1 MTTTELTHRA
11 APKSKKIKCNV
22 FGALVC
28 MYMIKREKVKQ
39 INHKSEERPESQ
51 AVEHHLRPLVL
62 INVVSPFQMP
72 NPTREGVSH
81 IPFAL
86 TLLLVQTRH
95 KRSPLVAPLTSISTN
110 GFFTLIN
117 QTRWSL
123 FPHKKYK
130 KNNDVTVIISY

>member
-39 INHKSEERPESQ
+39 TSHKSEERPESQ
-51 AVEHHLRPLVL
+51 AVERHLRPLVL

-72 NPTREGVSH
+72 NPTREGVSL
-81 IPFAL
+81 IPFVGPKTTQRASFGRPPHVNL
-86 TLLLVQTRH
+86 
-95 KRSPLVAPLTSISTN
+95 PTN
-110 GFFTLIN
+110 GLFPLIN
-117 QTRWSL
+117 QPGWSL

-130 KNNDVTVIISY
+130 KNNVVTVMISY